1 MWEVSS
7 MTGLRRRIRALESG
21 LAKRLEQPVRTDQ
34 APGTGPEWLAA
45 FEAMGREGQFEH
57 EPDFPRALAFYREAI
72 RDATAPAY
80 FRHAGQPR
88 PLPEPYRGRSFV
100 RVDAGG
106 NIISDGVDV
115 NHGVNCR
122 VTSAADEGWQWL
134 AGMALRVQCGI
145 PPVSEAEFQELT
157 DWLTDVLRYTDSAT
171 FSGGVLDVG
180 TAGAA
185 SSQTT
190 PFHLWMQMR
199 EEGPRGLAAG
209 EQAEAV
215 RRLRARY
222 SEGGMPPS
230 A

>member
-1 MWEVSS
+1 

-106 NIISDGVDV
+106 NIIPDGVDV

-157 DWLTDVLRYTDSAT
+157 DWLTDVLRYTDSRDV
-171 FSGGVLDVG
+171 FGGRTRRGNRWRGEFPDNALSLVDADAG
-180 TAGAA
+180 GGAA
-185 SSQTT
+185 RLGRRGTGGSRPPT
-190 PFHLWMQMR
+190 PGALQ
-199 EEGPRGLAAG
+199 
-209 EQAEAV
+209 
-215 RRLRARY
+215 RRRDAPERVTG
-222 SEGGMPPS
+222 SPE
-230 A
+230 